1 MSVNKD
7 LRWLR
12 TPGLK
17 GPAKRFTEFC
27 KTDIP
32 QQIKLDPKFDVKIYS
47 EAAKLII
54 QKLQT
59 PSPVE
64 NSIKGGQK

>member
-12 TPGLK
+12 APGLK

-32 QQIKLDPKFDVKIYS
+32 QQSKSDPEFDMVVYNQV
-47 EAAKLII
+47 AKLITE
-54 QKLQT
+54 KLQASS
-59 PSPVE
+59 SPE
-64 NSIKGGQK
+64 LTNKDDQ